1 MTATLMFENRNS
13 HRCSFPPEE
22 KQSTTRKSYYK
33 FYQLELRQLLTERLH
48 QEQVTKPSKQKH
60 SKIQFSNQRLHKE
73 YMDRIHEKLKIQSRN
88 PDNDKRSSSVLSI
101 NNRSTKDPV
110 TFTIIST
117 NICATNTT
125 ESRPKCILKTKQS
138 SP

>member
-1 MTATLMFENRNS
+1 MTATIMFENRNS

-22 KQSTTRKSYYK
+22 KQSTIRKSYYK
-33 FYQLELRQLLTERLH
+33 FYQLELRQLLTERVH
-48 QEQVTKPSKQKH
+48 HEQVTKPSKPKH
-60 SKIQFSNQRLHKE
+60 SKTQFNNQRFHKE
-73 YMDRIHEKLKIQSRN
+73 YMDRIHEKSKIQSRN

-101 NNRSTKDPV
+101 NNHGTKDPV
-110 TFTIIST
+110 IITITSK
-117 NICATNTT
+117 NICTASTT

>member
-22 KQSTTRKSYYK
+22 KQSTNRKSYYK

-48 QEQVTKPSKQKH
+48 QEQITKPSKPKH
-60 SKIQFSNQRLHKE
+60 SKTQRLHKE
-73 YMDRIHEKLKIQSRN
+73 YMDRIHEKSKIQLRN
-88 PDNDKRSSSVLSI
+88 LDNDKRSSSVLSI

-117 NICATNTT
+117 KTCATGTT

-138 SP
+138 SS